1 MKIEQANSNFSNK
14 PIFTCLTFGI
24 IAFGIRLY
32 FNFSQDLIPGIN
44 GGYYPLQVR
53 YVLNNWHLGF
63 PDMPLLFYLDAIL
76 IKLISLFGVPIT
88 DNLILNV
95 VKIIDSISIPLIL
108 FPVYKILRLSKP
120 TTYKYFSTSIIAFSV
135 LSFSPLILKSDLQ
148 KNAVAIVFMF
158 TSVSYFL
165 SYLNKKNKLNI
176 YFSILFFLLTGIT
189 HFGTFAFALFF
200 MIITIPFY
208 YKQKAIMPLVILTI
222 ISLGLIAIF
231 DISRFTRLISFW
243 TDFFDKPALIN
254 KMLLPPDF
262 GMILISLLL
271 AGFGIFILK
280 TKGDR
285 LVPYQKAITFSSVI
299 CLFILSFP
307 LLDVEYFKRL
317 SLFLFIP
324 QILLILQIAQVL
336 DIAHLKT
343 ISFSLILI
351 TSLSVFAVI
360 VRPVD
365 TILNKSA
372 YENLKE
378 LRTVIKNDNETII
391 IARHGL
397 EWWTGWLLKTKVGQD
412 KSIDKTVIEKYK
424 NIVFLNQI
432 NGFGNNRQRTPFH
445 EPRVPPNAYLIYS
458 SEYFKAYR
466 FNH

>member
-1 MKIEQANSNFSNK
+1 
-14 PIFTCLTFGI
+14 
-24 IAFGIRLY
+24 
-32 FNFSQDLIPGIN
+32 
-44 GGYYPLQVR
+44 
-53 YVLNNWHLGF
+53 
-63 PDMPLLFYLDAIL
+63 
-76 IKLISLFGVPIT
+76 
-88 DNLILNV
+88 
-95 VKIIDSISIPLIL
+95 
-108 FPVYKILRLSKP
+108 
-120 TTYKYFSTSIIAFSV
+120 
-135 LSFSPLILKSDLQ
+135 
-148 KNAVAIVFMF
+148 
-158 TSVSYFL
+158 
-165 SYLNKKNKLNI
+165 
-176 YFSILFFLLTGIT
+176 
-189 HFGTFAFALFF
+189 

-466 FNH
+466 FNHKIK